1 MSMLQRLINSFQ
13 ALGRELLLLPRKLL
27 RTLKQAFNRLLHQR
41 LHPQQQ
47 SSTQAGFVLP
57 TVVMVILV
65 VTLLTT
71 SILFRSTD
79 RAKNAG
85 NFRVNQV
92 VLSAVS
98 PALDR
103 AKAKLNAAFEDPTL
117 PQGTP
122 SDLAVTNVLSNSRY
136 TLPDEVRL
144 RLAVDF
150 RNGAGQL
157 TPDNTIQATNDRGLE
172 FNETITT
179 AWRFPVD
186 TDNNGRF
193 DSFTLYGIYY
203 RSPSRD
209 NSGLFNRVRVPLDA
223 RTPPQ
228 DDGASS
234 GACTAALGTSAS
246 LVGADGWYKAG
257 GVLKKGFFTYA
268 ATVPIVDIN
277 QQGLFPTG
285 TNLALYENHQGNRGF
300 AAVEYQQDRA
310 RIPLGNNAI
319 AYEDDLDMFSG
330 TPLRINGRIVV
341 NSNLHAGTTRNG
353 NLHFYQ
359 VSSDESCF
367 YEAENARIII
377 GGNITNG
384 LVGSTQT
391 WNTINFDLFRGRG
404 NDPSTANF
412 ANAQASS
419 TSSNA
424 SVTAYNTQAYEE
436 RIQLLVN
443 AAIDRNSFNAP
454 PGTAPN
460 RTVTGNDPEPVRN
473 RVRDL
478 INNEANP
485 RNSDSARREALE
497 VWFRN
502 RTRRV
507 PFAEVPFGQS
517 ATTGFT
523 TANVLQGQGTDFL
536 RPPDNWIY
544 PFALN
549 NHTSAN
555 AQSRISLRL
564 ENVPASDPDLLD
576 EREINLGDRILAGNN
591 LPPNWYD
598 PSTENFADANTQQI
612 YQPATNW
619 LSAGSGTGAPGPR
632 YRKTR
637 VRELVD
643 LGLTDRD
650 GFWETQAATL
660 PENELDGIGGLRIV
674 TGAGVYLPAN
684 DNITGADTVVWPDWM
699 PQPRDP
705 QPGRT
710 PAGHPYEGKI
720 FYDPDGNAST
730 ANNIAIDD
738 SAARRPYLKMRATAV
753 YHYVRDDDNNAR
765 TPAPPVACV
774 SSFYDPTDSTTARN
788 RAGLS
793 GNSGDLGWNQGAAG
807 VPTRTGISGS
817 VANSN
822 NGITYSPPTVNG
834 LTVGSGDA
842 ALAYQASLVY
852 PNGRLVNPQLAKA
865 LNTPSNQRTLA
876 DRAAIDSTLCALQIL
891 NGGIS
896 PTETPTAGFPLPHG
910 TIQEVSFLDGR
921 EIKMIEGNSSSTV
934 FNLGSAGSERN
945 QANTDFTQAN
955 NYTHQPENAAQ
966 SGLSEYDLSVEFRQ
980 PMEIRATAI
989 NLDLLRRQSTNSTT
1003 EGPQDEWMLPASG
1016 IIYATRDD
1024 ALPDASDKP
1033 ARSDNTVANK
1043 PRIPLNNNPNTP
1055 YNESNGVVN
1064 LAAYDLAQDR
1074 VSPSDFWL
1082 DPTRRASAI
1091 LLINGRELGRNASNQ
1106 FVESEKGLILAT
1118 NLPVYIK
1125 AQNANGTRGGFNLH
1139 DSEEFTT
1146 TLDDTWSNFY
1156 SRTEN
1161 TLNPQF
1167 ACRTNDDRLPGCT
1180 TGDRWRTASILSD
1193 AVTLLSE
1200 NFRFGFRNEGDYD
1213 LRNNQV
1219 DNLFRGQEGQN
1230 QLPNFVSSN
1239 AATNRL
1245 PVTPPTEARRSA
1257 LSLSA
1262 ATNTWEDTV
1271 EEKRLF
1277 NGFWDNTFVTN
1288 GLSSYVDAFGVSGG
1302 GRYLDTSYSE
1312 NANPGLYSSYFNNF
1326 VTPIQRRGDFPEYLM
1341 EICTKTP
1348 VSECKAEDWSVNGGS
1363 SLIKASNQI
1372 NVVLSLTGD
1381 HKAGTTAR
1389 FSSAELQKF
1398 PRRVA
1403 FLRMTEEIQ
1412 EVIDGGGR
1420 LLGANDDPI
1429 TTLPPVDGLILGAS
1443 DYPIPLGIT
1452 GTGTGTI
1459 ACHTYSG
1466 TVKLQESDG
1475 SGGFTTVWTCS
1486 AATPRVT
1493 DNALWFKPSKE
1504 ANRPNAAPTNNNNQ
1518 DYTANDRLPYIRNDA
1533 LTSVRANLL
1542 AQPLLEPVLQLHSP
1556 SGTQTRLN
1564 ETDAATPIQTTHWI
1578 PRAVDSN
1585 GANIPKGTFNLV
1597 MATGDSPSRY
1607 AVGTQAVEFNG
1618 AVSNLPRFLEQWRPA
1633 TGAAPYPVTIQGS
1646 FIQLKRS
1653 AYATAPFWQIL
1664 KENNPNAFAIPNN
1677 NNSVFSYAQGY
1688 SFNAGRLQSYYPPA
1702 RLWGFDVGVL
1712 SQLPDLFSQ
1721 RFTLPPTDA
1730 PNEYFREV
1738 GRNDNW
1744 IQTLLCATYNPATPN
1759 APTPTARAVSLQERP
1774 RGNRCAE
1781 LRQ

>member
-1 MSMLQRLINSFQ
+1 M
-13 ALGRELLLLPRKLL
+13 LPRKLL
-27 RTLKQAFNRLLHQR
+27 RTLKQAFNRLLRQR
-41 LHPQQQ
+41 LHPQRQ

-122 SDLAVTNVLSNSRY
+122 SDLAVTNVLSNARY

-157 TPDNTIQATNDRGLE
+157 TPDNTIQADNNRGLE

-186 TDNNGRF
+186 TDNNGKF

-268 ATVPIVDIN
+268 TTVPIVDVN

-285 TNLALYENHQGNRGF
+285 TNLSLYENHQGSRGF

-367 YEAENARIII
+367 YEAENARIVI

-384 LVGSTQT
+384 LVGSTQN
-391 WNTINFDLFRGRG
+391 WNTINFDLFGGRG
-404 NDPSTANF
+404 NDPPTRPF

-419 TSSNA
+419 TTNNA
-424 SVTAYNTQAYEE
+424 SQVAYNTQAYEQ

-443 AAIDRNSFNAP
+443 AAIERNSFNASS
-454 PGTAPN
+454 GTAPN

-485 RNSDSARREALE
+485 RNSDDARREALE

-507 PFAEVPFGQS
+507 PFAEVPFGGN
-517 ATTGFT
+517 ATAGFT
-523 TANVLQGQGTDFL
+523 TGNVLQGQGTDFL

-564 ENVPASDPDLLD
+564 ENIPASDPDLLD
-576 EREINLGDRILAGNN
+576 EQEQNLGDRILAGNN

-598 PSTENFADANTQQI
+598 PSTENFADANTQQM

-619 LSAGSGTGAPGPR
+619 LSAGAGTGAPGPR

-660 PENELDGIGGLRIV
+660 PENKLDGIGGLRVV

-710 PAGHPYEGKI
+710 PAGHPYEDKI

-738 SAARRPYLKMRATAV
+738 SSARRPYLKMRATAV

-774 SSFYDPTDSTTARN
+774 SSFYDPTNHITARN
-788 RAGLS
+788 RAGLPS
-793 GNSGDLGWNQGAAG
+793 FSTAAGSNGLTNSGDLGWNKGVISDPAAIPLG
-807 VPTRTGISGS
+807 VP
-817 VANSN
+817 NSN

-834 LTVGSGDA
+834 LTVGAGDA

-865 LNTPSNQRTLA
+865 LNTPGNQRTLA

-891 NGGIS
+891 NNGIN
-896 PTETPTAGFPLPHG
+896 PTETPTGGFPLPHG

-921 EIKMIEGNSSSTV
+921 EIKMIEGNDSSTV
-934 FNLGSAGSERN
+934 FNLSIAGTGN
-945 QANTDFTQAN
+945 QANTDFIQAN
-955 NYTHQPENAAQ
+955 NYTHQPATEAQ
-966 SGLSEYDLSVEFRQ
+966 TGLSEYDLSVEFRQ

-989 NLDLLRRQSTNSTT
+989 NLDLLRRQRTNSTT
-1003 EGPQDEWMLPASG
+1003 DGPQTEWMLPDSG

-1043 PRIPLNNNPNTP
+1043 PKIPLTNNPNTP

-1106 FVESEKGLILAT
+1106 FEEEEKGLILAT

-1125 AQNANGTRGGFNLH
+1125 AQNATGNRGGFNLH

-1146 TLDDTWSNFY
+1146 ALTDTWGNFY
-1156 SRTEN
+1156 DRTEN
-1161 TLNPQF
+1161 QLNPQF

-1219 DNLFRGQEGQN
+1219 DNLFRAQTGQN
-1230 QLPNFVSSN
+1230 QLPNFVSDN

-1257 LSLSA
+1257 LGLAA

-1288 GLSSYVDAFGVSGG
+1288 GLSSNVHSFGAGP
-1302 GRYLDTSYSE
+1302 YLDTNYSE
-1312 NANPGLYSSYFNNF
+1312 NPNPGLYSSYFNNF
-1326 VTPIQRRGDFPEYLM
+1326 VTPIQRRGNFPEYLM
-1341 EICTKTP
+1341 EGCAKLP
-1348 VSECKAEDWSVNGGS
+1348 VSECTPDDWVINQSTGLKASDNIGDPPEVMGTTS
-1363 SLIKASNQI
+1363 SLQPVSQPFA
-1372 NVVLSLTGD
+1372 
-1381 HKAGTTAR
+1381 
-1389 FSSAELQKF
+1389 
-1398 PRRVA
+1398 RRVA
-1403 FLRMTEEIQ
+1403 FLRMTDDIKG
-1412 EVIDGGGR
+1412 VIDDGGQ
-1420 LLGANDDPI
+1420 LLVNGAAVTPN
-1429 TTLPPVDGLILGAS
+1429 LNELILANNF
-1443 DYPIPLGIT
+1443 PIPLGIT

-1459 ACHTYSG
+1459 ACYTYSG
-1466 TVKLQESDG
+1466 TVELQESDG
-1475 SGGFTTVWTCS
+1475 SGGFTSVWRCDP
-1486 AATPRVT
+1486 ATGTNIPRST
-1493 DNALWFKPSKE
+1493 ANALWFKPTKTE
-1504 ANRPNAAPTNNNNQ
+1504 TNPTNAPANNNNQ
-1518 DYTANDRLPYIRNDA
+1518 DYTANRLPYIRTAA
-1533 LTSVRANLL
+1533 LTSVRDNRL

-1556 SGTQTRLN
+1556 SDTETRLN
-1564 ETDAATPIQTTHWI
+1564 VTDAAVPVQTTHWI

-1585 GANIPKGTFNLV
+1585 GANIPRGTFNLV
-1597 MATGDSPSRY
+1597 MATGDSPSRF
-1607 AVGTQAVEFNG
+1607 AQGTQAVEFNG

-1633 TGAAPYPVTIQGS
+1633 TGAAAYPVTIQGS

-1653 AYATAPFWQIL
+1653 AYATAPFWQVL
-1664 KENNPNAFAIPNN
+1664 KQTNPNAFGIPNN
-1677 NNSVFSYAQGY
+1677 NNSIFNYAQGY

-1702 RLWGFDVGVL
+1702 RLWGFDVAVL

-1730 PNEYFREV
+1730 PNEYYREV

-1759 APTPTARAVSLQERP
+1759 APTPTARAVSLEERP
-1774 RGNRCAE
+1774 RGNICAE
-1781 LRQ
+1781 LR